1 MGKFDFPINTPFSI
15 YISYDL
21 RLCACSRTGEQT
33 RKRKELMR
41 TISVDEAQ
49 VGDVLAEALDDG
61 QGKMLLPKGSKLSPA
76 AISLLKRREIR
87 ELNVEGEDPDA
98 VDAAKVLEDLDFRFS
113 DLEEDALMM
122 EIKKIA
128 RGHLAKK

>member
-1 MGKFDFPINTPFSI
+1 
-15 YISYDL
+15 
-21 RLCACSRTGEQT
+21 
-33 RKRKELMR
+33 MR

-87 ELNVEGEDPDA
+87 ILNVEGEDPDA
-98 VDAAKVLEDLDFRFS
+98 ADAAKVLADLDFRFA
-113 DLEEDALMM
+113 DLEEDELMM